1 MRKIKHYFGKRRSKH
16 KRCLPKWLWVMPRRS
31 FNADYDG
38 DSYNGGSFVEIEA
51 EIRRQTAEIFGVPP
65 HLLDPNW
72 NNPHHVTKEQ
82 VGPDY
87 GDQWKPWDD
96 DSVVAVQ
103 EKQTDVPLIGKE

>member
-16 KRCLPKWLWVMPRRS
+16 KRCLPKWLWVMPRHS
-31 FNADYDG
+31 FTADYDG

-51 EIRRQTAEIFGVPP
+51 EIRRQTADMFGIPP

-72 NNPHHVTKEQ
+72 NNPHFVTKEQ
-82 VGPDY
+82 VGPAVARFDE
-87 GDQWKPWDD
+87 DD

-103 EKQTDVPLIGKE
+103 EKQSDIPLIGKE